1 LGGGPS
7 SELRNSQQQQQ
18 QGSPVSEHEHHH
30 VYHHH
35 HHHVVMQHQQ
45 KDYEL
50 TLQDIDRRVL
60 RKSFEEKARRISME
74 EHGSSS
80 FKVPRNSLEEIR
92 EHH

>member
-1 LGGGPS
+1 M
-7 SELRNSQQQQQ
+7 QQQ
-18 QGSPVSEHEHHH
+18 
-30 VYHHH
+30 
-35 HHHVVMQHQQ
+35 QQ